1 MANENIQVAAERAA
15 GAGGGAAW
23 QQNGAPKRLVFL
35 NALPL
40 NALPRAHLELDVLP
54 VSNINELATWVQRRL
69 AEGFQ
74 LVHYIRH
81 PATIQA
87 LRQLGIPLPE
97 TPNSGLYSYDAGD
110 IIVVVSLRA
119 PQRGQEVQQV
129 RPEDLETWIVTVL

>member
-15 GAGGGAAW
+15 GAGGGAAR

-54 VSNINELATWVQRRL
+54 VSNINELVAWVQRRL

-74 LVHYIRH
+74 LVHFIRH
-81 PATIQA
+81 PATITA
-87 LRQLGIPLPE
+87 LRQLGIPLSE
-97 TPNSGLYSYDAGD
+97 QPNSGLYSYDAGD
-110 IIVVVSLRA
+110 IIVVVSLRT

>member
-1 MANENIQVAAERAA
+1 MAQLGQNMAARRAA
-15 GAGGGAAW
+15 GAAPPGLATEQGGR
-23 QQNGAPKRLVFL
+23 RLVFL

-54 VSNINELATWVQRRL
+54 VSNINELAAWAQRRL

-74 LVHYIRH
+74 LIHYIRH
-81 PATIQA
+81 PATIAA
-87 LRQLGIPLPE
+87 LRAAGIPLSE
-97 TPNSGLYSYDAGD
+97 QPNASLYTYDAGD

>member
-1 MANENIQVAAERAA
+1 MAQLGQNMAAERAA
-15 GAGGGAAW
+15 GAVGARLATEV
-23 QQNGAPKRLVFL
+23 APRRLVFL

-54 VSNINELATWVQRRL
+54 VSNINELAAWVQRRL

-74 LVHYIRH
+74 LIHYIRH

-87 LRQLGIPLPE
+87 LKSVGIPLPE
-97 TPNSGLYSYDAGD
+97 QPNSGLYSYDAGD

-129 RPEDLETWIVTVL
+129 RPEDLESWIVTVL

>member
-1 MANENIQVAAERAA
+1 MAQTQTQMAAERVA

-23 QQNGAPKRLVFL
+23 QQNGAPRRLVFL

-40 NALPRAHLELDVLP
+40 NVLPRAHLELDVLP
-54 VSNINELATWVQRRL
+54 VSNINELAAWVQRRL
-69 AEGFQ
+69 QEGWQ
-74 LVHYIRH
+74 LIHYIRH

-110 IIVVVSLRA
+110 IIVVVTLRS
-119 PQRGQEVQQV
+119 PQRGQEVSQV
-129 RPEDLETWIVTVL
+129 SPQDLETWIVTVL